1 MKLTKTQLKQIIK
14 EELEKNIKEVS
25 FKPKFRFQPKANNLI
40 AAIYFSWNKQSFNTS
55 SLWDSVIK
63 ILQDND
69 CTLVNYVVTNSICE
83 FEFRPSASPGQDELE
98 ETKFNVQDA
107 LKTLSDKFTKHDI
120 YIVGN

>member
-40 AAIYFSWNKQSFNTS
+40 AAIYFS
-55 SLWDSVIK
+55 WDSVIK